1 MSSKANQIAEQILEQ
16 VNHAL
21 QVNADQK
28 QSKSLSP
35 SMLNHPCHRHVF
47 YQFRWASNPVTHS
60 PQTLR
65 IFNRGHR
72 DESQLIQW
80 LQQAGIVVQHVDNG
94 NQIGYD
100 EYNGHVKGFVDGILI
115 INDDHYILECKSI
128 NVSTFKVIKNDG
140 LKIGKLEHYLQVQ
153 LYMYFMKLPK
163 AIYIAVNKNNDELHI
178 EEIDYDED
186 SIRNTIGLTAQLLFT
201 NEIPPQAHSHPQGYI
216 CQRFGG
222 CPHINT
228 CFGVDKPLQTC
239 RSCIHGSP
247 YTESDIT
254 KNSWH
259 CKKHNINIPL
269 EEQTTKATSCPD
281 YSRLF

>member
-1 MSSKANQIAEQILEQ
+1 MITQEILEQ
-16 VNHAL
+16 INHAI
-21 QVNADQK
+21 QTNDVPK
-28 QSKSLSP
+28 QSNSLSP
-35 SMLNHPCHRHVF
+35 SMLNHPCPRHVF
-47 YQFRWASNPVTHS
+47 YQFRWASNPVAHTAK
-60 PQTLR
+60 TLR

-94 NQIGYD
+94 NQIGYE
-100 EYNGHVKGFVDGILI
+100 EYNGHVKGFVDGVLI

-128 NVSTFKVIKNDG
+128 NLSTFKVIKGGG
-140 LKIGKLEHYLQVQ
+140 LKIGKPEHYLQVQ

-163 AIYIAVNKNNDELHI
+163 AIYIAVNKNNDDLYI
-178 EEIDYDED
+178 EKIDYNED
-186 SIRNTIGLTAQLLFT
+186 SIRNIMGLTAQLLFT
-201 NEIPPQAHSHPQGYI
+201 NEIPPQVHGHPQGYT

-222 CPHINT
+222 CPHVGT
-228 CFGVDKPLQTC
+228 CFGTDKPLQTC

-247 YTESDIT
+247 FIDEDVN

-269 EEQTTKATSCPD
+269 EEQATKAVNCSD